1 MLPTTAFCLASV
13 VILAVYFFVLS
24 ELQIHACFELNEQFN
39 DIGPHGSK
47 IIIFNLWFNDDGNM
61 ELDFETDPEVSTF
74 LYFSL
79 EEHARIVCVF

>member
-1 MLPTTAFCLASV
+1 MASG
-13 VILAVYFFVLS
+13 VILAVFFLVLS

-39 DIGPHGSK
+39 DIGPRGSK

-74 LYFSL
+74 LYSSL
-79 EEHARIVCVF
+79 EEHARIVYMFCNILDK